1 MRLGPIV
8 WLLLLSLGLPAGAQI
23 RLEGVDL
30 SDEDEEAME
39 TEEASGAGLGLDLRG
54 GDEAPTVS
62 EGVRARVAAATRL
75 FDEANYEAASL
86 GFWEILQDPKAA
98 AAHPRSEYML
108 GKSLYRLGMYHSA
121 LAIFK
126 RILARGESD
135 RFFETSLEWLF
146 FIAHKTTNQTVVLD
160 ELARFAGVAF
170 PERYQN
176 EYRYLLAKYNFVR
189 GRALEDAQAAG
200 DGASSAYLE
209 ASKESLD
216 EARRLLAMVPKA
228 SPFFPKAKYLDG
240 LALYATGNPALAVE
254 SFKDVVRATN
264 PRREGTVFD
273 PKLREMAFMQLAR
286 IHYEHRQNRY
296 ANFYYSRIVRGSDQ
310 WLRSL
315 FESAWS
321 HFRLGE
327 DEKALG
333 NLITLRSPFFR
344 DEYFPEAMLLEA
356 VIYYENCRYPEAHQ
370 AVEVFL
376 ERYGPLHRELARLLD
391 RDLPSPKAYWDAL
404 AATDPASR
412 DEMLERILR
421 MALSDQ
427 ELRHLSDSIEELEGE
442 VQSIA
447 GRRELFRFS
456 GLARHLLA
464 ELRGQREELAKK
476 AGHHAKRKLEK
487 ELRELAQLNYRAL
500 AVKAEIASRE
510 KDALQASLE
519 KGEDVAVVKPYR
531 YSTAV
536 DDDHVYWP
544 YEGEFWRDELG
555 SYQYT
560 LTQGCKER

>member
-1 MRLGPIV
+1 MRLAPFV
-8 WLLLLSLGLPAGAQI
+8 LLVVLALGLPAGAQI

-30 SDEDEEAME
+30 SGDDEEKV
-39 TEEASGAGLGLDLRG
+39 EEESSLGLDLRG
-54 GDEAPTVS
+54 GEEEEKVVS
-62 EGVRARVAAATRL
+62 QAAKSRVAAATRL
-75 FDEANYEAASL
+75 FDEQNYEAAAL
-86 GFWEILQDPKAA
+86 GFWEILQDPKVAP
-98 AAHPRSEYML
+98 AHSRAEYML
-108 GKSLYRLGMYHSA
+108 GKSLYRMGMYHSA

-146 FIAHKTTNQTVVLD
+146 FIAHKTTNQSAVLD

-170 PERYQN
+170 PERYRD
-176 EYRYLLAKYNFVR
+176 EYRYLLAKYNFAR
-189 GRALEDAQAAG
+189 GRALEDAQ
-200 DGASSAYLE
+200 SAVGGTSTVYLD
-209 ASKESLD
+209 ASKESML
-216 EARRLLAMVPKA
+216 EARRLLAMVPQS
-228 SPFFPKAKYLDG
+228 SPFFPRAKYLDG
-240 LALYATGNPALAVE
+240 LALYAMGNAPLAVE
-254 SFKDVVRATN
+254 SFKEVVRATN

-310 WLRSL
+310 WLLSL
-315 FESAWS
+315 FESAWA

-327 DEKALG
+327 DERALG

-356 VIYYENCRYPEAHQ
+356 VIYYENCRYPEAQQ
-370 AVEVFL
+370 AVELFL
-376 ERYGPLHRELARLLD
+376 ERYGPLHRELAKLLE
-391 RDLPSPKAYWDAL
+391 RDLPSPNAYWEAL
-404 AATDPASR
+404 AASDPEAR

-427 ELRHLSDSIEELEGE
+427 ELRQLSDSIDELEGE
-442 VQSIA
+442 VQSISQ
-447 GRRELFRFS
+447 RRELFRFS
-456 GLARHLLA
+456 GLARHLLE

-519 KGEDVAVVKPYR
+519 RGEAVTVVKPYR

-536 DDDHVYWP
+536 DDEHVYWP

-555 SYQYT
+555 SYEYT
-560 LTQGCKER
+560 LTKGCKER

>member
-1 MRLGPIV
+1 MRFVGRGA
-8 WLLLLSLGLPAGAQI
+8 LLALIFAASTAGAQI

-30 SDEDEEAME
+30 SGEAEETKE
-39 TEEASGAGLGLDLRG
+39 KNAGELGLDLR
-54 GDEAPTVS
+54 E
-62 EGVRARVAAATRL
+62 EGEPVISDGLKARVRAATRL
-75 FDEANYEAASL
+75 FDEQNYEAAAL

-98 AAHPRSEYML
+98 SAHSRAEYML

-126 RILARGESD
+126 RILARGETD
-135 RFFETSLEWLF
+135 RFFATSLEWLF

-170 PERYQN
+170 PERYEN

-189 GRALEDAQAAG
+189 GRALMDAHAA
-200 DGASSAYLE
+200 DGGTTTAYSE
-209 ASKESLD
+209 ASKESLN
-216 EARRLLAMVPKA
+216 EARRLVAMVPA
-228 SPFFPKAKYLDG
+228 NSPFYPKAKYLEG
-240 LALYATGNPALAVE
+240 LALYATGKPALALE

-264 PRREGTVFD
+264 PRKEGTVFD
-273 PKLREMAFMQLAR
+273 PQLRELAFMQLAR

-321 HFRLGE
+321 YFRLGE

-356 VIYYENCRYPEAHQ
+356 VIYYENCRYPEARRTVD
-370 AVEVFL
+370 AFL
-376 ERYGPLHRELARLLD
+376 ERYGPLHRALTKLLD
-391 RDLPSPKAYWDAL
+391 RRLPSPQAYWDAL
-404 AATDPASR
+404 AATEEGER
-412 DEMLERILR
+412 DELLERIVR
-421 MALSDQ
+421 MALTDQ
-427 ELRHLSDSIEELEGE
+427 ELRHLSDSIAELEGE
-442 VQSIA
+442 VKTISQ
-447 GRRELFRFS
+447 RRDLFRFS
-456 GLARHLLA
+456 GLAKYLLSELEGQRKTLA
-464 ELRGQREELAKK
+464 EK
-476 AGHHAKRKLEK
+476 AGHHTKRKLER
-487 ELRELAQLNYRAL
+487 ELRELGQLNYRAL
-500 AVKAEIASRE
+500 AIKAEISTRE

-519 KGEDVAVVKPYR
+519 KGESVTVVRPYR

-536 DDDHVYWP
+536 DDEHVYWP

-555 SYQYT
+555 SYEYT
-560 LTQGCKER
+560 LTRGCKER

>member
-1 MRLGPIV
+1 MRLAPFALFLV
-8 WLLLLSLGLPAGAQI
+8 LAFALPVGAQI

-30 SDEDEEAME
+30 SGDDEETTE
-39 TEEASGAGLGLDLRG
+39 TGETGGGLGLDLRG
-54 GDEAPTVS
+54 DDEPVVS
-62 EGVRARVAAATRL
+62 DGVKARVAAATRL
-75 FDEANYEAASL
+75 FDEGNYEAAAL
-86 GFWEILQDPKAA
+86 GFWEILQDPKAS
-98 AAHPRSEYML
+98 AAHSRSEYML

-121 LAIFK
+121 LEIFK

-135 RFFETSLEWLF
+135 RFFATSLEWLF

-170 PERYQN
+170 PERYRD

-189 GRALEDAQAAG
+189 ARALADAQAADG
-200 DGASSAYLE
+200 GASTAYLD
-209 ASKESLD
+209 ASKESLN
-216 EARRLLAMVPKA
+216 EARRLLAMVPPN
-228 SPFFPKAKYLDG
+228 SPFFPQAKYLDG
-240 LALYATGNPALAVE
+240 LSLYASGNAALAVE
-254 SFKDVVRATN
+254 SFKEVVRATN
-264 PRREGTVFD
+264 PRREGTFFN
-273 PKLREMAFMQLAR
+273 PKLRELAFMQLAR

-315 FESAWS
+315 FESAWA

-370 AVEVFL
+370 AVETFL
-376 ERYGPLHRELARLLD
+376 ERYGPLHRELDKLLKQN
-391 RDLPSPKAYWDAL
+391 LPSPKAYWDAL
-404 AATDPASR
+404 AATDPEAR

-427 ELRHLSDSIEELEGE
+427 ELRHLSDSIEELESE
-442 VQSIA
+442 VKSISQ
-447 GRRELFRFS
+447 RRELFRFS
-456 GLARHLLA
+456 GLAKHLLSV
-464 ELRGQREELAKK
+464 LRSQREELAKK
-476 AGHHAKRKLEK
+476 AGHHAKRKLEH

-510 KDALQASLE
+510 KEALQASLE
-519 KGEDVAVVKPYR
+519 RGETVTVVKPYR
-531 YSTAV
+531 YTTAV
-536 DDDHVYWP
+536 DDEHVYWP

-555 SYQYT
+555 SYEYT

>member
-1 MRLGPIV
+1 MRSALI
-8 WLLLLSLGLPAGAQI
+8 LLFVSLFALPAGAQI

-30 SDEDEEAME
+30 SGEGEKETKEE
-39 TEEASGAGLGLDLRG
+39 SGAGLGLDLRQG
-54 GDEAPTVS
+54 EEPEVS
-62 EGVRARVAAATRL
+62 AGLKSRVAAATRL
-75 FDEANYEAASL
+75 FDEGNYEAASL
-86 GFWEILQDPKAA
+86 GFWEILQDPQAA
-98 AAHPRSEYML
+98 VAHPRAEYML
-108 GKSLYRLGMYHSA
+108 GKALYRLGLYHSA
-121 LAIFK
+121 LEIFK
-126 RILARGESD
+126 RVLARGESNK
-135 RFFETSLEWLF
+135 FFATSLEWLF

-160 ELARFAGVAF
+160 ELARFAGVVF
-170 PERYQN
+170 PERYRE
-176 EYRYLLAKYNFVR
+176 EYRYLLAKYNFIR
-189 GRALEDAQAAG
+189 ARALAEAQETEG
-200 DGASSAYLE
+200 DVSTVYLD

-216 EARRLLAMVPKA
+216 EARRLLAMVPRN
-228 SPFFPKAKYLDG
+228 SPFFPQARYLDA
-240 LALYATGNPALAVE
+240 LALYASGNPTLALE
-254 SFKDVVRATN
+254 NFKEVVRATN

-310 WLRSL
+310 WLTSL

-333 NLITLRSPFFR
+333 NLLTLRSPFFQ

-356 VIYYENCRYPEAHQ
+356 VIYYENCRYPEAKH
-370 AVEVFL
+370 AVDVFL
-376 ERYGPLHRELARLLD
+376 ERYGPLHQALARLLQ
-391 RDLPSPKAYWDAL
+391 RNLPSPKAYWDAI
-404 AATDPASR
+404 AATSPEDR

-427 ELRHLSDSIEELEGE
+427 ELRHLSDSIDELEQE
-442 VQSIA
+442 VQSIS

-476 AGHHAKRKLEK
+476 AGHHAKRKLER
-487 ELRELAQLNYRAL
+487 ELRSLANLNYRAL

-510 KDALQASLE
+510 KEALQASLE
-519 KGEDVAVVKPYR
+519 KGESVTVVKPYR

-536 DDDHVYWP
+536 DDEHVYWP

-555 SYQYT
+555 NYEYT
-560 LTQGCKER
+560 LTKGCKER